1 MSKTFDICALSAK
14 FKISYKLA
22 VGFGLLLLILSVVA
36 FTALRSLSK
45 AQYSVQTLVSDSLPT
60 VTASMALSEALEKTN
75 AALGYYLLSQ
85 DDKYK
90 TEFEAG
96 LSTVQQ
102 TLSAIKAMP
111 VVASDPQT
119 TQLVADIEADIQSY
133 TKHKEHMI
141 HLATTQSDNFPG
153 IAYAAQQI
161 NPLSQQMLQ
170 NLTEMYLVEK
180 DEEATDQRKQILST
194 LGDLRYNWA
203 NVMNGVRAYLAYRN
217 KGALD
222 QAYSYAEVA
231 DKEIKELAEFGDA
244 LTFEETIGIENLTK
258 LKKDFM
264 ANAKQLEAIHGS
276 DKWRTDTYIVQTEL
290 GPIVDRVKQKLQRL
304 VESETVRNEGIS
316 ESLIDDVET
325 TWSFV
330 ATLVVIGMILGVGAA
345 VFISAIVVNPLNR
358 AVHAMQDIANGDGD
372 LTHRLEVNGNDEVA
386 HLGMAFNSFVDH
398 LQETITKVARGTEK
412 LASASAQVSQ
422 ITTDT
427 SGDVLQQRQETEQVA
442 TAMTEMTVTLEQV
455 IQNTDLAAKA
465 ANSANEQAQSGTQV
479 VNKTIESIEIL
490 AAEVEKGA
498 DVIQGLEKDSNQIGT
513 VVEVIQSIAEQTNLL
528 ALNAAIEAARAGEQG
543 RGFAVVADEVRTL
556 ASRTQAS
563 TQEIKEMIEKLQ
575 SGARRAAAVMDT
587 GRDNARNSVES
598 VANAGNALISITDAV
613 KEITKMNAQIA
624 NASRQQGEVSREI
637 NQNIVNITQVAERTA
652 DGTDKLAS
660 ASSDLADLSSELRRL
675 VGRFKV

>member
-180 DEEATDQRKQILST
+180 D
-194 LGDLRYNWA
+194 NWA

-372 LTHRLEVNGNDEVA
+372 LTHRLDVNGNDEVA